1 MSHLVGLWETARI
14 AGHHLVKGSNMAKAL
29 IGYLDS
35 DRRTH
40 ARLASDNTRL
50 RSRVS
55 ELERLVLRL
64 SEQNDR
70 LLEARADALLT
81 GSLDEMQPA

>member
-1 MSHLVGLWETARI
+1 
-14 AGHHLVKGSNMAKAL
+14 MAKAL

-35 DRRTH
+35 DQRTH
-40 ARLASDNTRL
+40 ARLAADNTRL
-50 RSRVS
+50 RARIG

-81 GSLDEMQPA
+81 DSLDEMQPA

>member
-1 MSHLVGLWETARI
+1 
-14 AGHHLVKGSNMAKAL
+14 MAKAL

-35 DRRTH
+35 DQQGH
-40 ARLASDNTRL
+40 ARLAADNTRL
-50 RSRVS
+50 RARVG
-55 ELERLVLRL
+55 ELEHLVLRL

-70 LLEARADALLT
+70 LLEVRADALLT